1 METELKQK
9 DEFLIFKDYYL
20 KMRERD
26 PEHAMQIIEKLPK
39 EKKEF
44 LRDSLQSKRITINEN
59 EGKTESRRIVK
70 PKARKVATNLNDSD

>member
-9 DEFLIFKDYYL
+9 DEFLIFQDYFL
-20 KMRERD
+20 KMKDNDNARTME
-26 PEHAMQIIEKLPK
+26 IIDKLPK

-44 LRDSLQSKRITINEN
+44 LRVTLQSKRIFINPN
-59 EGKTESRRIVK
+59 EGKSEARRIVK